1 MLRPLSQAPWTSR
14 DEFQEIDSL
23 AWSTAWAY
31 ATGMEPLFLIDA
43 YGVIYR
49 SYFAFISKPLRNPRG
64 DNVSAVFGFYR
75 SLFQLWE
82 QFRPTA
88 LVAVFDSA
96 VPTFRHE
103 LFDAYK
109 ATRQKTPED
118 LHAQIPLVEEI
129 LGLLGVPMLRAD
141 RYEADDIIATLAAR
155 CRAEDRPCY
164 IVSSDKDL
172 LQLVGGTVR
181 ALRPDRD
188 QGFVLVGPSEVEAEW
203 GVPPDRILD
212 YLSLTGDASDNVP
225 GVPGV
230 GDKTALKLLSE
241 FGSFDSIW
249 EHLDEVKPES
259 LKKKLESGRDSAMLS
274 RRLITLAYDAPIGVA
289 SLDDLR
295 VESLKRDAA
304 NDVFMREGMKS
315 LATTRP
321 GSADSGQPARQAR
334 PQELFEPAA
343 ASGRPEL
350 PASFSVAGSFEVVLD
365 EAALSRW
372 IDAAQNA
379 GTFAFDCETDSLDE
393 MRAMPVGFS
402 IAVDASAACYV
413 PLRSPDASCIPDDV
427 VRRLVVPLLG
437 RADLVIVGQNLKFDM
452 HIMDNWGAPIRCT
465 PWDTMIAA
473 WLVDPERDSLKL
485 ENLGETYLGFGG
497 TPYADVAPK
506 GTVFSAVPL
515 AKAAPYGAEDAY
527 MVLRLKV
534 VLEREL
540 AAKGLAELFA
550 GVEMPVL
557 SLLARMER
565 EGILVDRRALSSF
578 GAELDTEL
586 ASVQAQTW
594 DLVGHE
600 FNMNSPKQLQDI
612 LFVERK
618 LSTGKKTKT
627 GFSTDISVL
636 EELAREDPVPERILR
651 HRTLQKLKSTYV
663 DALLELSADDPRIR
677 THFVQT
683 GTATG
688 RLSSRDPN
696 LQNIPV
702 REEEGRRIRKAFVA
716 APGMALISADYAQ
729 IELVVFAHLS
739 GDAELRKAFAD
750 GADVHRRTAA
760 LILGKPEEEVTPSER
775 RAAKTINFGIIYG
788 MGAFRL
794 AQELGIPRAEAQRF
808 IDAYFSRYS
817 GVASF
822 IRETVEHARRDGYV
836 STILGRRRPIRAI
849 GSRNANERQ
858 AAERVAVNTPIQG
871 SAADVVKLAML
882 KVDAMVRQRFPGSR
896 ILLQVHDELILES
909 PQEQADE
916 VAKAVEH
923 EMAGAIELSVPL
935 RVGIEVAHTWG
946 DMH

>member
-1 MLRPLSQAPWTSR
+1 
-14 DEFQEIDSL
+14 
-23 AWSTAWAY
+23 
-31 ATGMEPLFLIDA
+31 MEPLFLLDA
-43 YGVIYR
+43 YGIIYR

-82 QFRPTA
+82 QFKPA
-88 LVAVFDSA
+88 SLVAVFDSM

-103 LFDAYK
+103 MFDAYK

-129 LGLLGVPMLRAD
+129 LGLLGVPLLRAD
-141 RYEADDIIATLAAR
+141 RYEADDIIATIAAR
-155 CRAEDRPCY
+155 CRAEGRQCY

-188 QGFVLVGPSEVEAEW
+188 QGFVIVGPSEVEAEW
-203 GVPPDRILD
+203 GVSPDRILD

-230 GDKTALKLLSE
+230 GDKTALKLLGE
-241 FGSFDSIW
+241 FGTFDSIW
-249 EHLDEVKPES
+249 EHLADVKPES
-259 LKKKLESGRDSAMLS
+259 LRKKLEAGRDSAMLS
-274 RRLITLAYDAPIGVA
+274 RSLITLAYDAPIGVA
-289 SLDDLR
+289 SLDELR
-295 VESLKRDAA
+295 VSSLKRDAA
-304 NDVFMREGMKS
+304 NDVFKREGMKS
-315 LATTRP
+315 LATSRVGKETASQATRP
-321 GSADSGQPARQAR
+321 GS

-343 ASGRPEL
+343 TSGRPEV
-350 PASFSVAGSFEVVLD
+350 PAGFSVAGTCDVVLD

-372 IDAAQNA
+372 VEAAQRA
-379 GTFAFDCETDSLDE
+379 GIFAFDCETDSLDE
-393 MRAMPVGFS
+393 MYATPVGFS
-402 IAVDASAACYV
+402 IAVEPGAACFV
-413 PLRSPDASCIPDDV
+413 PLVSPDAACIPEATA
-427 VRRLVVPLLG
+427 RRIVAPLLG

-452 HIMDNWGAPIRCT
+452 HIMENWGAPIRCT
-465 PWDTMIAA
+465 PWDTMLAA

-485 ENLGETYLGFGG
+485 ENLGEAYLGFGG
-497 TPYADVAPK
+497 TPYTDVAPK
-506 GTVFSAVPL
+506 GTVFSAVPI

-534 VLEREL
+534 VLEQEM
-540 AAKGLAELFA
+540 AAKGLSELFA
-550 GVEMPVL
+550 SVEMPVL

-565 EGILVDRRALSSF
+565 EGILVDRDSLTAF

-594 DLVGHE
+594 ALVGHE

-618 LSTGKKTKT
+618 LTAGKKTKT

-663 DALLELSADDPRIR
+663 DALLELSATDPRIR

-702 REEEGRRIRKAFVA
+702 REEEGRRIRKAFIA

-739 GDAELRKAFAD
+739 GDVELRKAFAD

-760 LILGKPEEEVTPSER
+760 LILGKPEPDVTPSER

-794 AQELGIPRAEAQRF
+794 AQELGIPRAEAQKF

-817 GVASF
+817 GVATF
-822 IRETVEHARRDGYV
+822 IRETVDHARRDGYV

-849 GSRNANERQ
+849 DSRNANERQ

-882 KVDAMVRQRFPGSR
+882 KVDAMLRQRFPESR

-909 PQEQADE
+909 PAAQASDVARAVEQA
-916 VAKAVEH
+916 
-923 EMAGAIELSVPL
+923 MASAIELSVPL

>member
-1 MLRPLSQAPWTSR
+1 
-14 DEFQEIDSL
+14 
-23 AWSTAWAY
+23 
-31 ATGMEPLFLIDA
+31 MEPLFLLDA
-43 YGVIYR
+43 YGIIYR

-82 QFRPTA
+82 QFKPAA
-88 LVAVFDSA
+88 LVAVFDSM

-103 LFDAYK
+103 MFDAYK

-129 LGLLGVPMLRAD
+129 LGLLGVPLLRAD
-141 RYEADDIIATLAAR
+141 RYEADDIIATIAAR
-155 CRAEDRPCY
+155 CRAEGRQCY

-188 QGFVLVGPSEVEAEW
+188 QGFVIVGPSEVEAEW
-203 GVPPDRILD
+203 GVSPDRILD

-230 GDKTALKLLSE
+230 GDKTALKLLAE

-249 EHLDEVKPES
+249 EHLAEVRPES
-259 LKKKLESGRDSAMLS
+259 LKKKLEAGRDSAMLS
-274 RRLITLAYDAPIGVA
+274 RSLITLAYDAPIGVA
-289 SLDDLR
+289 SLDELQ
-295 VESLKRDAA
+295 VSSLKRDAA
-304 NDVFMREGMKS
+304 NDVFLREGMKS
-315 LATTRP
+315 LAT
-321 GSADSGQPARQAR
+321 ARVGKEGASQAR
-334 PQELFEPAA
+334 RPSAPPELFEPEA
-343 ASGRPEL
+343 ASGRPMV
-350 PASFSVAGSFEVVLD
+350 PAAFSEAGTCEIVLD

-372 IDAAQNA
+372 VEVAQRA
-379 GTFAFDCETDSLDE
+379 GIFAFDCETDSLDE
-393 MRAMPVGFS
+393 MHATPVGFS
-402 IAVDASAACYV
+402 IAVDAGAACYV
-413 PLRSPDASCIPDDV
+413 PLVSPDASCMPEAEA
-427 VRRLVVPLLG
+427 RRLVAPLLG
-437 RADLVIVGQNLKFDM
+437 RADIVIVGQNIKFDM
-452 HIMDNWGAPIRCT
+452 HIMENWGAPIRCT
-465 PWDTMIAA
+465 PWDTMLAA

-485 ENLGETYLGFGG
+485 ENLGEAYLGFGG
-497 TPYADVAPK
+497 TPYTDVAPK
-506 GTVFSAVPL
+506 GTVFSEVPIG
-515 AKAAPYGAEDAY
+515 KAAPYGAEDAY

-534 VLEREL
+534 VLEQEM
-540 AAKGLAELFA
+540 AAKGLSELFA
-550 GVEMPVL
+550 SVEMPVL

-565 EGILVDRRALSSF
+565 EGILVDRHSLTAF

-594 DLVGHE
+594 ALVGHE

-663 DALLELSADDPRIR
+663 DALLELSATDPRIR

-702 REEEGRRIRKAFVA
+702 REEEGRRIRKAFIA

-739 GDAELRKAFAD
+739 GDTELRKAFAD

-760 LILGKPEEEVTPSER
+760 LILGKPEPDVTPSER

-794 AQELGIPRAEAQRF
+794 AQELGIPRAEAQKF

-817 GVASF
+817 GVATF
-822 IRETVEHARRDGYV
+822 IRETVDHARRDGYV

-849 GSRNANERQ
+849 DSRNANERQ

-882 KVDAMVRQRFPGSR
+882 KVDAMLRQRFPESR

-909 PQEQADE
+909 PAAQASEVARAIEQA
-916 VAKAVEH
+916 
-923 EMAGAIELSVPL
+923 MAGAIELSVPL

>member
-1 MLRPLSQAPWTSR
+1 
-14 DEFQEIDSL
+14 
-23 AWSTAWAY
+23 
-31 ATGMEPLFLIDA
+31 MEPLFLLDA
-43 YGVIYR
+43 YGIIYR

-82 QFRPTA
+82 QFRPA
-88 LVAVFDSA
+88 SLVAVFDSM

-103 LFDAYK
+103 MFDAYK

-129 LGLLGVPMLRAD
+129 LGLLGVPLLRAD
-141 RYEADDIIATLAAR
+141 RYEADDIIATIAAR
-155 CRAEDRPCY
+155 CRSEGRPCY

-172 LQLVGGTVR
+172 LQLVGGSVR

-188 QGFVLVGPSEVEAEW
+188 QGFVIVGPSDVEAEW
-203 GVPPDRILD
+203 GVPPERILD

-230 GDKTALKLLSE
+230 GDKTALKLLGE
-241 FGSFDSIW
+241 FGTFDSIW
-249 EHLDEVKPES
+249 EHLADVKPEG
-259 LKKKLESGRDSAMLS
+259 LRKKLEAGRNSAMLS
-274 RRLITLAYDAPIGVA
+274 RSLITLAYDAPIGVA
-289 SLDDLR
+289 SLDELQ
-295 VESLKRDAA
+295 VASLHRDAA
-304 NDVFMREGMKS
+304 NEVFLREGMKS
-315 LATTRP
+315 LAT
-321 GSADSGQPARQAR
+321 ARTGMDGVRTASR
-334 PQELFEPAA
+334 TGAAPELFEPEV
-343 ASGRPEL
+343 ASGRPDV
-350 PASFSVAGSFEVVLD
+350 PAAFSVAGSCEVVLD
-365 EAALSRW
+365 EAALVRW
-372 IDAAQNA
+372 VEAAQRA

-393 MRAMPVGFS
+393 MHAMPVGFS
-402 IAVDASAACYV
+402 IAVDAGAACFV
-413 PLRSPDASCIPDDV
+413 PLASPDAACIPEATARRV
-427 VRRLVVPLLG
+427 VAPLLG

-452 HIMDNWGAPIRCT
+452 HIMENWGAPIRCT
-465 PWDTMIAA
+465 PWDTMLAA

-497 TPYADVAPK
+497 TPYGDVAPK
-506 GTVFSAVPL
+506 GTAFSAVPI

-534 VLEREL
+534 VLEQEM
-540 AAKGLAELFA
+540 AAKGLSELFA

-565 EGILVDRRALSSF
+565 EGILVDRGALTAF
-578 GAELDTEL
+578 GAELDAEL

-594 DLVGHE
+594 ALVGHE
-600 FNMNSPKQLQDI
+600 FNMNSPKQLQEI

-618 LSTGKKTKT
+618 LSAGKKTKT

-663 DALLELSADDPRIR
+663 DALLELAASDPRIR

-702 REEEGRRIRKAFVA
+702 REDEGRRIRKAFVA
-716 APGMALISADYAQ
+716 SPGMALISADYAQ

-739 GDAELRKAFAD
+739 GDVELRKAFAD

-760 LILGKPEEEVTPSER
+760 LIMGKPEADVTQAER

-794 AQELGIPRAEAQRF
+794 AQELGIPRAEAQKF

-817 GVASF
+817 GVATF
-822 IRETVEHARRDGYV
+822 IRETVDHARRDGYV
-836 STILGRRRPIRAI
+836 TTILGRRRPIRAI
-849 GSRNANERQ
+849 DSRNANERQ

-882 KVDAMVRQRFPGSR
+882 KVDAVLRQRFPGSR

-909 PQEQADE
+909 PAAQASAVATAVEQA
-916 VAKAVEH
+916 
-923 EMAGAIELSVPL
+923 MASAIELSVPL